1 MRVLFT
7 TYPERTHF
15 LLMVPLAWA
24 LRTAGHEVRFASQP
38 KFADTI
44 TQAGLTAVPVGS
56 NRDLWQ
62 ILSRDP
68 GWLGPMEQGGM
79 PMPYDVTG
87 REPEDI
93 SWEYLSEGFTRQV
106 RRWHMASNLPMVA
119 DLVAFAQAWKP
130 DLVIWDPLTYAGSV
144 AAKACGAAHARLLF
158 GTDMYGVTRDHF
170 LRLAS
175 DQPEEDRIDPM
186 REWLEGHAVKYGATF
201 DETMITGQVTIDL
214 VPESLQQRANRTYLP
229 LRYVPYGGPA
239 TVPAWLR
246 TKPAKPR
253 VALTL
258 GLSTTGHGGEYAAG
272 VQDIL
277 DGLADLDIEVV
288 ATIAESEQT
297 KLTRIPDNARVVSF
311 APLDALAAT
320 CDAVIHHAGYGTLAT
335 TALRGLPHLM
345 LPWDNDGPALAEAV
359 SVTGAGLVL
368 NPKETT
374 GEAVRDAV
382 LRLLSEPGFRK
393 GAEALRG
400 TLLDMPTPNQLVP
413 ELEQFVASHQ
423 KTQTQTQKTGE

>member
-15 LLMVPLAWA
+15 LMMVPLAWA

-38 KFADTI
+38 KFTDTI
-44 TQAGLTAVPVGS
+44 TQAGLTAVPVGN

-68 GWLGPMEQGGM
+68 NWLGPLDGGGM
-79 PMPYDVTG
+79 PLPYDVTG
-87 REPEDI
+87 RDPEDI
-93 SWEYLSEGFTRQV
+93 TWDYLRDGFTRQV

-119 DLVAFAQAWKP
+119 DLAEFARQWRP
-130 DLVIWDPLTYAGSV
+130 DLVIWDPLTYAGPV
-144 AAKACGAAHARLLF
+144 AAKASGAAHARLIF

-170 LRLAS
+170 LRLK
-175 DQPEEDRIDPM
+175 DQQPEADRVDPM
-186 REWLEGHAVKYGATF
+186 RQWLEGHARQYGAAF
-201 DETMITGQVTIDL
+201 DESMITGEFTIDL
-214 VPESLQQRANRTYLP
+214 VPDVLQLRADRDYVP
-229 LRYVPYGGPA
+229 LRYVPYGGAA

-246 TKPAKPR
+246 AAPSRPR

-258 GLSTTGHGGEYAAG
+258 GLSTVGHGGEYAAG

-277 DGLADLDIEVV
+277 DSLGGLDIEVV
-288 ATIAESEQT
+288 ATIAESEQR
-297 KLTRIPDNARVVSF
+297 KLGPVPDNARVVSY

-345 LPWDNDGPALAEAV
+345 LPWDNDGPALADAV
-359 SVTGAGLVL
+359 SRAGAGLTL

-374 GEAVRDAV
+374 GAEVRDGV
-382 LRLLSEPGFRK
+382 RRLLSEEGFRK
-393 GAEALRG
+393 GARALRD
-400 TLLDMPTPNQLVP
+400 TLLEMPAPNQLVP
-413 ELEQFVASHQ
+413 LLEQFVADRTLPGTDS
-423 KTQTQTQKTGE
+423 KG